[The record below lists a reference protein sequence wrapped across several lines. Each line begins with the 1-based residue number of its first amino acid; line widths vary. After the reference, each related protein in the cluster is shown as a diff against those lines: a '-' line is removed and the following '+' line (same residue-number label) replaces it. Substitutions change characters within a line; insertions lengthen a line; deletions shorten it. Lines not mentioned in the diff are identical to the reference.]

1 MSVCFFFFLPCPW
14 FVLSLQAKSN
24 LRLCELLT
32 YIVELWTTQ
41 AKPWHVK
48 TGVWT
53 VLCPRTVLT
62 EDGSQTVSFK
72 DGQRMYRVTAESAG
86 TLRIVLHGKAR
97 GDVWIS
103 EMLQTDEIPREP
115 TMDNV
120 ILPQWCR
127 NQMERGAFRFLFL
140 LRIHEHTHTRR
151 KTQHTHTHTHAYSL
165 HTPVQ
170 VMRYTGL
177 QGEIHLV
184 YVVKDCDFS
193 HPRIYIYFFDCTK
206 FSLSCKN
213 I

>member
-151 KTQHTHTHTHAYSL
+151 KTQHTHTHTCVLIAHTCPSHEIYRPPRGNPFSL
-165 HTPVQ
+165 CCK
-170 VMRYTGL
+170 RL
-177 QGEIHLV
+177 WF
-184 YVVKDCDFS
+184 FS
-193 HPRIYIYFFDCTK
+193 PSYIYIFLRLHKVF
-206 FSLSCKN
+206 LVL
-213 I
+213 